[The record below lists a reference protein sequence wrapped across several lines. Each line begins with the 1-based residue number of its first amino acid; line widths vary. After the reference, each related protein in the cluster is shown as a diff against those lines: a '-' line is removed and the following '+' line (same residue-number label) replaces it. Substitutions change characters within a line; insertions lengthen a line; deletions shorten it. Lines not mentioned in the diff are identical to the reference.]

1 LYACNSQ
8 LQGAAFFS
16 DSRRIFGGMER
27 IFTDYRAAKLN
38 HRLGYSWFEKS
49 TSIIRIGA
57 AAQQLSRTNIE
68 LKQVEISSELFSQV
82 NLVLTLLDD
91 FQQK

>member
-49 TSIIRIGA
+49 TSIIRIERLNWCG
-57 AAQQLSRTNIE
+57 
-68 LKQVEISSELFSQV
+68 SS
-82 NLVLTLLDD
+82 TTIAH
-91 FQQK
+91 